1 MGDER
6 MGADTDDRGEPF
18 RILFVCTGNTCRSPM
33 AEAIARA
40 ALRDRGWDHVT
51 VESAGV
57 AAFPGSPISG
67 GAVRAAARHGIELDH
82 HRSSP
87 LTGARVENSDLIL
100 TMSPSHLR
108 ILVDLGAE
116 ARSAVLPVFARGET
130 EIRPGDG
137 VQDPIGGDDAM
148 YEATF
153 RELRELIESAL
164 DRLTPILS
172 PEP

>member
-1 MGDER
+1 MRDER
-6 MGADTDDRGEPF
+6 MGGESEVRGEPF

-57 AAFPGSPISG
+57 AAFPGAPISG

-87 LTGARVENSDLIL
+87 LTEARVEDSNLIL
-100 TMSPSHLR
+100 TMSPSHLQV
-108 ILVDLGAE
+108 LVDLGAE
-116 ARSAVLPVFARGET
+116 GRSAVLPVFARGET
-130 EIRPGDG
+130 KIRPGDG
-137 VQDPIGGDDAM
+137 VQDPIGGDDAL

-164 DRLTPILS
+164 NRLAPMLS
-172 PEP
+172 PER